1 MNKKL
6 LQGNFQNKS
15 DLIRRVYEK
24 HPTATNR
31 QIKRIVQQLYGIEV
45 NSNLVVGA
53 IGKYKNRIVLAP
65 GASNILSH
73 AKQFLRVCLNDLEQ
87 AIHFLKKARA
97 A

>member
-45 NSNLVVGA
+45 NSNLPPQQNLWV
-53 IGKYKNRIVLAP
+53 
-65 GASNILSH
+65 
-73 AKQFLRVCLNDLEQ
+73 
-87 AIHFLKKARA
+87 HFGSGRFPIT
-97 A
+97 